1 MLRAHQEATRILHI
15 SAERTQIVYI
25 GCRLFL
31 GLHSFIPRL
40 FTVDYFSWLFLLM
53 ASTKYDLPP
62 LDRTIRFALWQ
73 VKMRAMLIQAEV
85 EDALDKFGNKDSKS
99 WTDEDKRK
107 ERKAWSQIQLHLSN
121 DILQDCLQ
129 EKTAAAL
136 WLKLESICMSKD
148 LTSKMHMKMKL

>member
-1 MLRAHQEATRILHI
+1 
-15 SAERTQIVYI
+15 
-25 GCRLFL
+25 
-31 GLHSFIPRL
+31 
-40 FTVDYFSWLFLLM
+40 M

-62 LDRTIRFALWQ
+62 LDRTTRFALWQ
-73 VKMRAMLIQAEV
+73 VKMRAMLIQTEV

-99 WTDEDKRK
+99 WTDEEKRK
-107 ERKAWSQIQLHLSN
+107 DRKAWSQIQLHLSN

-136 WLKLESICMSKD
+136 WLKLESICMSKN